1 MHGPGSTPG
10 ACCAPAR
17 PGVVHDRDTP
27 TGLLGGGRIH
37 SFHTA
42 YYCYWRVLFFRS
54 FKQQAW
60 G

>member
-1 MHGPGSTPG
+1 
-10 ACCAPAR
+10 
-17 PGVVHDRDTP
+17 VHDRDTP